1 MYLNLRDEGCPT
13 RQFVTKGNA
22 TICIRQKQYI
32 NKRIPQTKVS
42 EKDRSLENNKILI
55 VIMEKVGRKK
65 RSPSMRNC
73 SAKEREFICV
83 FNGLLVITLKGTVMV
98 PVIAQ

>member
-1 MYLNLRDEGCPT
+1 MEEWVHLNLKGDEGYPT

-42 EKDRSLENNKILI
+42 EKDRSLLNKKNTNSNNGKSGE
-55 VIMEKVGRKK
+55 EKEV
-65 RSPSMRNC
+65 
-73 SAKEREFICV
+73 A
-83 FNGLLVITLKGTVMV
+83 LD
-98 PVIAQ
+98 A